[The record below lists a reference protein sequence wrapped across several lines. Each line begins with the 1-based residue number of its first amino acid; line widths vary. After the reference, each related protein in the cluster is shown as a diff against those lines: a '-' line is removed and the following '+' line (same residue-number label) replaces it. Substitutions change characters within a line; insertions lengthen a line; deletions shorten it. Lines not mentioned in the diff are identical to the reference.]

1 MKEQEFLL
9 SGLPRGLFLCWR
21 EHHESRESR
30 WPATVLAE
38 THVDAVKTVVFFT
51 MMHGV
56 PPMAR
61 EEVQQLTWSTRAS
74 LDWHE
79 FNKADRIQIYT
90 YMRSLGVKI

>member
-9 SGLPRGLFLCWR
+9 SGLPHRLFLCWR
-21 EHHESRESR
+21 EHHESR
-30 WPATVLAE
+30 WPTTVLAE

-56 PPMAR
+56 PPMTR
-61 EEVQQLTWSTRAS
+61 EEVQRLTWST
-74 LDWHE
+74 LDTTNWHE

-90 YMRSLGVKI
+90 YMRSLGIKI